1 MGRSKLLTVLIT
13 LTALGILYFAF
24 LDDLEASYQSFRSW
38 RSKGR
43 DIAALEKLIQE
54 AGTLSEKFTKITSE
68 ASPLFAALPSAFNE
82 SDLIAS
88 MSPLASQSGLI
99 LSQIDIQK
107 PDPQGNILVAL
118 TLSGNVSSLERFLA
132 AAGTT
137 LPFLDV
143 RSFGFEGAKGL
154 QNFNVTFQTYV
165 LLQAPRASIS
175 FTQLSQEIERSLAA
189 PLDILKDTRLAKFKP
204 AVSIPFPL
212 PPVESVGKSD
222 PFAPL

>member
-13 LTALGILYFAF
+13 LTALGIFYFAF
-24 LDDLEASYQSFRSW
+24 LDDIEASYQSFSSW
-38 RSKGR
+38 RSKKR

-68 ASPLFAALPSAFNE
+68 ASPLFTALPSRFHE

-88 MSPLASQSGLI
+88 VSPIASQSGLI

-107 PDPQGNILVAL
+107 PDPEGNVLLAL

-132 AAGTT
+132 AAGRT

-154 QNFNVTFQTYV
+154 QNFAVTFQTYV
-165 LLQAPRASIS
+165 LLQIPRASVS

-189 PLDILKDTRLAKFKP
+189 PLDILKDARLAKFKP

-212 PPVESVGKSD
+212 PPAESVGKSD